1 MAVLAQL
8 LVNALVAGA
17 ITALI
22 ASGLSFIYATTR
34 VSHLAHGFVVAS
46 GGYVF
51 WWLWMAHA
59 WQPVL
64 AAIVACVVASLL
76 GLVMNEIVYELLR
89 MRKTKG
95 LGYLVATI
103 GLLMFGNASILA
115 LFGSQ
120 PHSLQVQTIVREVG
134 SVRVTD
140 LQIFI
145 VVFSVLL
152 FVFLGWIIQRTKLG
166 KSMRATA
173 DNEMVAEILGMKT
186 RQVRRLTFLLGSFL
200 AGIAGIL
207 VALEFN
213 VEPNMGV
220 MLAIKGF
227 TAMVIGGAGS
237 MGGAIVGSLVLGGVE
252 QAAVWFWGAGWKNA
266 MAFVLLF
273 VFLLVRPMGIFG
285 RKRFF

>member
-1 MAVLAQL
+1 MDVVPQL
-8 LVNALVAGA
+8 LFNALIAGA
-17 ITALI
+17 VYALI

-34 VSHLAHGFVVAS
+34 VFHLAHGFVVAFA
-46 GGYVF
+46 GYVF
-51 WWLWMAHA
+51 WWLWMEQG
-59 WQPVL
+59 WP
-64 AAIVACVVASLL
+64 AILSGFLACVVASLL
-76 GLVMNEIVYELLR
+76 GLMMNEYVYEPLR
-89 MRKTKG
+89 ARKAKG

-103 GLLMFGNASILA
+103 GLLMFGNALILV

-120 PHSLQVQTIVREVG
+120 PHSLGIQTEVVEAFGVRI
-134 SVRVTD
+134 TL
-140 LQIFI
+140 LQILI
-145 VVFSVLL
+145 VAVSVLL
-152 FVFLGWIIQRTKLG
+152 LLGLGYVIQYTRFG

-186 RQVRRLTFLLGSFL
+186 RNVRRLTFLLGSFL
-200 AGIAGIL
+200 AGVAGIL

-237 MGGAIVGSLVLGGVE
+237 MGGAILGSLILGGVE

-273 VFLLVRPMGIFG
+273 VFLLARPMGIFG
-285 RKRFF
+285 RRKFT